1 MLLGY
6 DQTSSILSSF
16 TDSFSSVIF
25 LTFVTMKA
33 TPISALVKNVFARK
47 ETVHE
52 EVYYDLKASPEAAK
66 DMSDLAKS
74 LGETP

>member
-1 MLLGY
+1 
-6 DQTSSILSSF
+6 
-16 TDSFSSVIF
+16 
-25 LTFVTMKA
+25 MKA

-52 EVYYDLKASPEAAK
+52 VVYYDLKASPEAAK